1 MAFTFDE
8 STYKISLPQ
17 GDTADIDVS
26 IDYAGIEPGD
36 ALLFA
41 IFDPQSGDLM
51 SKAVEIQDGRAH
63 IRLCN
68 HDTRDLDAGQ
78 YRWQLRIVTSPARDE
93 SGSVI
98 ADACTDDVISVFDSD
113 ELPAFRLTRTGAR
126 V

>member
-51 SKAVEIQDGRAH
+51 SKTVEIQDGRAH

-68 HDTRDLDAGQ
+68 HDTRDIAPGT
-78 YRWQLRIVTSPARDE
+78 YRWQLRIVTNPARDAD
-93 SGSVI
+93 GHII
-98 ADACTDDVISVFDSD
+98 ADDCTDDVISVFN
-113 ELPAFRLTRTGAR
+113 EKQPIIKIYRGGAH

>member
-41 IFDPQSGDLM
+41 IFDPQSGHLM
-51 SKAVEIQDGRAH
+51 SKTVELQDGRAH

-68 HDTRDLDAGQ
+68 HDTRDIAPGT
-78 YRWQLRIVTSPARDE
+78 YRWQLRIVTNPARD
-93 SGSVI
+93 SDGNII
-98 ADACTDDVISVFDSD
+98 ADDCTDDVISVFD
-113 ELPAFRLTRTGAR
+113 EKQPVIKIYRGGAY